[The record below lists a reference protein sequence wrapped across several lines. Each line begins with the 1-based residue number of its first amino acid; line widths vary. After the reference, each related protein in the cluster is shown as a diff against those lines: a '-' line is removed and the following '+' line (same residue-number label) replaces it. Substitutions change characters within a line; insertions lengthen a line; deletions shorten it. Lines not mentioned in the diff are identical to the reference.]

1 MPWKPQKPQ
10 WDLSNVSTQTSYLF
24 RAVFLLPTH
33 LKLDSID
40 CSATETFLSFP
51 KLTSINKG
59 FLSRNVP
66 RKSPKQ
72 W

>member
-1 MPWKPQKPQ
+1 MPRKPQKPQ
-10 WDLSNVSTQTSYLF
+10 WDLSNTHTSYFF
-24 RAVFLLPTH
+24 RAVFLFPTH
-33 LKLDSID
+33 LKLDSIG

-59 FLSRNVP
+59 SLSRNVP
-66 RKSPKQ
+66 RKPPKQ